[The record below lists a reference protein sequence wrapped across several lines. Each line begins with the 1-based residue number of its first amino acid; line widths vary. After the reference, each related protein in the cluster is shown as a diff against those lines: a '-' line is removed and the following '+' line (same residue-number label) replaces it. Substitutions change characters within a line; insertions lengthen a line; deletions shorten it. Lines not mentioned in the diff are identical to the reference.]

1 MPVEIKLPKIGL
13 TMTEALILEWQ
24 KKEGD
29 HVKKG
34 DILFVFETEKVTYEV
49 EAPED
54 GVLAKILVPEKETV
68 PVGTLVAYLLR
79 AGESISDLEPLLV
92 RAERPPIPAKE
103 VERPPIISVEAV
115 AGEQAGIMPGA
126 RIKASPLAK
135 KTARIRKIA
144 LEGITGTGPGGMI
157 IQEDVEKMYE
167 IRSKEPPV
175 VSLEAEGVS
184 IHKILP
190 LTGMRRTIAKKM
202 LASKNETAQTY
213 MTNSVDA
220 GKILEY
226 RQKVLSH
233 IEKEVGV
240 RATITDILMKITAAA
255 IREHPIINTR
265 WTDKGIVFFEDI
277 HMGMA
282 MALDDGLIV
291 AVIRDITR
299 KGLPQVAKERQELV
313 QKGRNHS
320 FLPDDISGST
330 FTLSGLGMFGVEQF
344 TANINLPENAILA
357 VGAIT
362 DKPVAING
370 EAVIRPIMNITLSYD
385 HRTIDGAE
393 AAKFMRTLKAFIEDP
408 VPVLEGPRV
417 TVVTEKKRVTVIGG
431 GVGGYPAAISASRL
445 GAQVTLIEKDQVGG
459 ICLNWGCI
467 PTKSLLQSCQVI
479 KTIEDAGVFGVTC
492 GGHGFDFK
500 KIMERK
506 NSVVTQLRNGVEKL
520 LEARKVRVIKGTAA
534 LVDPSSV
541 KIMETEEEIQ
551 SDSVIIATGSTPRRL
566 DIEGADGPHIWDSN
580 DFLKMEKLPKS
591 VAIIG
596 GGFIG
601 VEFAQILKRLKVDVT
616 ILEVLDNLVPG
627 LDKEIALALQKSIV
641 DEGIKVFASARV
653 EKIAYSRG
661 KNSVSFLWGG
671 KTHKLAAEKVI
682 YSVGRKP
689 DLSWLDLDRTGLAQ
703 AKGAL
708 VVNERMETNIPG
720 IYAVGDVVG
729 GVMLA
734 HVAIAE
740 GECAGRN
747 AMGRQGTVS
756 YRAIPSCIYTSPE
769 VASVGLSEEEA
780 RKGFDIEVGRFSFH
794 GCGKALIL
802 NQTYGMVKIVSER
815 RSRTVLGVHIIGPH
829 ATDMIA
835 EAVLGMSMEM
845 TVDQLARGVHPH
857 PTLSDAL
864 MESAMSLCGGA
875 IHMP

>member
-1 MPVEIKLPKIGL
+1 MPVEIIIPKIGL
-13 TMTEALILEWQ
+13 TMTEALIIEWH
-24 KKEGD
+24 KREGD
-29 HVKKG
+29 HVKTG
-34 DILFVFETEKVTYEV
+34 DILFVFETEKVTYEI

-54 GVLAKILVPEKETV
+54 GELAKIMVPVKETV
-68 PVGTLVAYLLR
+68 PVGTVVAYLLR
-79 AGESISDLEPLLV
+79 QGEGISDLEPLLV
-92 RAERPPIPAKE
+92 RAAKPPTPTKKVAKE
-103 VERPPIISVEAV
+103 PMVPKEAV
-115 AGEQAGIMPGA
+115 AGEPAGVMSG

-135 KTARIRKIA
+135 KTARLNNID
-144 LEGITGTGPGGMI
+144 LQGITGTGPGRMI
-157 IQEDVEKMYE
+157 IHEDVEKMHE
-167 IRSKEPPV
+167 MRSKEPPV
-175 VSLEAEGVS
+175 VPLETEGLS
-184 IHKILP
+184 IHKTVP
-190 LTGMRRTIAKKM
+190 FTGMRRTIAKKM
-202 LASKNETAQTY
+202 LGSKTDTAQTY

-226 RQKVLSH
+226 RKKVLSQ
-233 IEKEVGV
+233 IQQEVGV
-240 RATITDILMKITAAA
+240 RVTITDILMKITAAA

-265 WTDKGIVFFEDI
+265 WTDNGIMFFEDV

-291 AVIRDITR
+291 AVIRDIPK
-299 KGLPQVAKERQELV
+299 KGLSQVARERQELV
-313 QKGRNHS
+313 QKGRNNN

-362 DKPVAING
+362 DKPVALNG
-370 EAVIRPIMNITLSYD
+370 EVVIRPIMNITLSYD

-393 AAKFMRTLKAFIEDP
+393 AAKFMRTLKAFIENP
-408 VPVLEGPRV
+408 VPVLKGPQI
-417 TVVTEKKRVTVIGG
+417 TAAAEKKRVTVIGG
-431 GVGGYPAAISASRL
+431 GVGGYPAAIIASRL
-445 GAQVTLIEKDQVGG
+445 GAEVTLIEKDQVGG

-479 KTIEDAGVFGVTC
+479 RTIEDAETFGITC
-492 GGHGFDFK
+492 EGHGFDFK

-520 LEARKVRVIKGTAA
+520 LEAKKVRVIKGTAA
-534 LVDPSSV
+534 LVGPSTV
-541 KIMETEEEIQ
+541 KVAETQEEIK
-551 SDSVIIATGSTPRRL
+551 SDNIIIATGSTPQKL

-580 DFLKMEKLPKS
+580 DFLKMKKLPKS
-591 VAIIG
+591 VTIIG

-601 VEFAQILKRLKVDVT
+601 VEFAQILKSLNVDVT
-616 ILEVLDNLVPG
+616 ILEVMDNLVPG

-641 DEGIKVFASARV
+641 DEGIKVFTNARV
-653 EKIAYSRG
+653 EKIAYGRG
-661 KNSVSFLWGG
+661 KNSVSFLCED
-671 KTHKLAAEKVI
+671 KTHKSAAEKVI
-682 YSVGRKP
+682 FSVGRKP
-689 DLSWLDLDRTGLAQ
+689 DLAWLDLDRMDLAQ

-740 GECAGRN
+740 GECAARN
-747 AMGRQGTVS
+747 AMGQQSTVS

-769 VASVGLSEEEA
+769 VGSVGLNEEEA

-802 NQTYGMVKIVSER
+802 NQTYGMVKIISER
-815 RSRTVLGVHIIGPH
+815 GSGTVLGVHIIGPH

-835 EAVLGMSMEM
+835 EAVLGMSMKM
-845 TVDQLARGVHPH
+845 TIEKLADCIHPH
-857 PTLSDAL
+857 PTLSDAV